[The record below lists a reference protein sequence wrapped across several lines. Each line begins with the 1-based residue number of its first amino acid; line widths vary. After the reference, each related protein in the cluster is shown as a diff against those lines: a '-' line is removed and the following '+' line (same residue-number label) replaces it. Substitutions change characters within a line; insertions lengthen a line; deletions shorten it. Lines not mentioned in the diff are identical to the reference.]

1 MSLFNLTVIQYYQV
15 ACLLLFWA
23 FILRQFLSQYNSRK
37 ADNLKVLWK
46 QYGIETNS
54 FRTRGSQYTL
64 YEKGAI
70 EQMHDQLIEESIN
83 LIKIGIMLVFM
94 VIGFETTRFI
104 LLPMPVS
111 IYVAVL
117 VAGISA
123 GFCWLVVSVQ
133 ADYFFRITLETKRVR
148 EKLSYKK
155 K

>member
-23 FILRQFLSQYNSRK
+23 FIFRQFLSQYNSRK

-70 EQMHDQLIEESIN
+70 EQMHDQLIEESMN

-94 VIGFETTRFI
+94 VIGFETIRFI

-123 GFCWLVVSVQ
+123 VFCWLVVSVQ
-133 ADYFFRITLETKRVR
+133 ADYFFRITRETKRVR

>member
-1 MSLFNLTVIQYYQV
+1 MSLFNLTVIQYYLV

-23 FILRQFLSQYNSRK
+23 FIFRQFLSQYSSRK

-46 QYGIETNS
+46 QCGIETNS

-70 EQMHDQLIEESIN
+70 EQMHDQLIEESMN

-94 VIGFETTRFI
+94 VIGFETIRFI

-123 GFCWLVVSVQ
+123 VFCWLIVSVQ
-133 ADYFFRITLETKRVR
+133 ADYFFRITRETKRVR